1 MRRETWAN
9 RLPTYVAATLI
20 PVGIFLYF
28 FHWQVLIPTNVTWL
42 LHGDW
47 GAHVIG
53 WNAFRH
59 DDWRWPL
66 GVTKLL
72 AWPNGVPVTY
82 TDSNPLLCLLLK
94 PFSAILPEPFQ
105 FTGPW
110 LFSCILLQFWT
121 AYALLSGDVLNR
133 GLRLIGAALL
143 TIVPTL
149 INRMGHAD
157 LCAHWTILLA
167 LHAFLNVERPGR
179 RDLLYGVVLVISAL
193 VHPYLLVMNASIW
206 GTDVLRRGWTLSRDR
221 DLAGCGAL
229 AARSAAVA
237 AAPVAALWAVGGLG
251 GYQGDAGGFG
261 YYSMALDALFNPG
274 TAGYS
279 RFFPSRPQGP
289 GQIFEGFQY
298 LGAGLIALVVAALA
312 TLATRAGRA
321 QLWRMS
327 WLAWLAPALFVLF
340 ALALSDH
347 VLFHGHVVA
356 RISYKWIPFHLTSTF
371 RSSGRLF
378 WPCAYVLILVALKL
392 VFQLPR
398 LWPFAIGLAALA
410 LQFADLP
417 GFTSASRSQTEA
429 APAGNQFVRTPS
441 PKWQALIASAEVVE
455 FQPPDPHVDEGAFYE
470 IAWRASSM
478 KRPVNVMY
486 TARVKPEQLAFE
498 TASRSEFLLGRLNPK
513 HLYIVTDG
521 CVPSGFDMSRLKQV
535 NRVVVIPP
543 QDARYPFA
551 LRTAPAPDPFPIGK
565 TVSLAA
571 ETPQLR
577 CALGRDWS
585 GLEDWGVW
593 SSGPNPELVF
603 RLGAKPSQDL
613 LLTLVASP
621 FPMEGQGVS
630 VMVGERVVGRF
641 MMAGAAAE
649 YTVRVPLDAIAGPT
663 LDVTLKVDHPQA
675 PSALGDSGD
684 TRLLGI
690 GIKSARLDPAPPIRR
705 TP

>member
-1 MRRETWAN
+1 MRRETWVN
-9 RLPTYVAATLI
+9 RIAPNAAAILI

-28 FHWQVLIPTNVTWL
+28 FHWQILIPTNVTWL
-42 LHGDW
+42 LRGDW

-66 GVTKLL
+66 GVTQLL
-72 AWPNGVPVTY
+72 AWPSGVPVTY
-82 TDSNPLLCLLLK
+82 TDSNPLMCLLLK
-94 PFSAILPEPFQ
+94 PFSAVLPEPFQ
-105 FTGPW
+105 FTGLW
-110 LFSCILLQFWT
+110 LFSCILLQFWA
-121 AYALLSGDVLNR
+121 AYALLVSAAQDR
-133 GLRLIGAALL
+133 WLRLLGAALL
-143 TIVPTL
+143 TVVPTL

-167 LHAFLNVERPGR
+167 LHAFLNVERPVR
-179 RDLLYGVVLVISAL
+179 RDLLYGAILAVSAL
-193 VHPYLLVMNASIW
+193 VHPYLLIMNASIW
-206 GTDVLRRGWTLSRDR
+206 GSDVLHRAWALLRSRD
-221 DLAGCGAL
+221 APGFGAL

-279 RFFPSRPQGP
+279 RFFPVKPQGP

-298 LGAGLIALVVAALA
+298 LGAGLIAMVAAALA
-312 TLATRAGRA
+312 TLATHAGRER
-321 QLWRMS
+321 LWRMS
-327 WLAWLAPALFVLF
+327 WLAWLAPALFVLL

-347 VLFHGHVVA
+347 VLFHGRVVA
-356 RISYKWIPFHLTSTF
+356 RISYDWIPFHLTSTF

-392 VFQLPR
+392 VFSLPR
-398 LWPFAIGLAALA
+398 AWPFAIGLAALA

-417 GFTSASRSQTEA
+417 GFTSAARAQTEA

-441 PKWQALIASAEVVE
+441 PKWEALIASADVVE
-455 FQPPDPHVDEGAFYE
+455 FQPPDPHVDEGAFDE

-486 TARVKPEQLAFE
+486 TARLKPEQRTFE
-498 TASRSEFLLGRLNPK
+498 TASRSAFLLGQLNPK
-513 HLYIVTDG
+513 RLYIVTDG
-521 CVPSGFDMSRLKQV
+521 CIPAGFDMSRLKQV
-535 NRVVVIPP
+535 NRIVVIPP
-543 QDARYPFA
+543 KDAHYPFVMRA
-551 LRTAPAPDPFPIGK
+551 APAPDPFPIGR
-565 TVSLAA
+565 TVSLAP
-571 ETPQLR
+571 ETPQFR
-577 CALGRDWS
+577 CVLGRDWS

-593 SSGPNPELVF
+593 SAGPDPELLF
-603 RLGAKPSQDL
+603 RLAARPSQDL
-613 LLTLVASP
+613 LLTIAAQP
-621 FPMEGQGVS
+621 FPEEGQGVS
-630 VMVGERVVGRF
+630 VIVGGRAVGRL
-641 MMAGAAAE
+641 MMAGGAAE
-649 YTVRVPLDAIAGPT
+649 YTVRVPLELIPGPT
-663 LDVTLKVDHPQA
+663 MDVTLKVDHPQS
-675 PSALGDSGD
+675 PSTRGDSTD

-690 GIKSARLDPAPPIRR
+690 GLRSVRLDPAAPIRR